1 MMVRC
6 PTCKTMTAYEG
17 NPFRPFC
24 SERCKNADLHQW
36 LMPPKEDEEDGKQAQ
51 RTPDSDFLE

>member
-6 PTCKTMTAYEG
+6 PHCSAMTVYEG
-17 NPFRPFC
+17 NPHRPFC

-36 LMPPKEDEEDGKQAQ
+36 LVPPKDDEEDSQPPPRQSEDGW
-51 RTPDSDFLE
+51 